1 MKQSERYR
9 VPFSLNDIVRDL
21 PSQLSQD
28 HRINLLNNAESV
40 SRDILRFPDRLTSLL
55 VRQKAELVAT
65 RKDRDAVAEI
75 LRAAEENTAAA
86 EEKEM
91 ELVAKTEAFGRDKN
105 VADEKMKEVTDCL
118 KAVETK
124 EKLVA
129 GRERRVVRLEEEQA
143 LEDLSNGANAAME
156 DGAEAAAAE
165 ARESAKSTGP
175 IIGLT
180 APTTPVEN
188 ETIPTHL
195 QQTPNFPP
203 AGKHILL
210 GRETAIAAKE
220 EKLWHMENNLAFRET
235 NLHLREAALF
245 AREQLLERMETAQIQ
260 LTDNWKAQVEIAY
273 AGLEAEGEDLGAKFR
288 ALIAL
293 QGMVE
298 GTQAKARGMIG
309 RGGDDED
316 EDKGA

>member
-1 MKQSERYR
+1 METD
-9 VPFSLNDIVRDL
+9 VIT
-21 PSQLSQD
+21 
-28 HRINLLNNAESV
+28 AE
-40 SRDILRFPDRLTSLL
+40 
-55 VRQKAELVAT
+55 AE
-65 RKDRDAVAEI
+65 
-75 LRAAEENTAAA
+75 
-86 EEKEM
+86 
-91 ELVAKTEAFGRDKN
+91 
-105 VADEKMKEVTDCL
+105 MKEQTIL
-118 KAVETK
+118 ETTTK
-124 EKLVA
+124 EVPDSGTTDHPVTTGHLEIQAVNEA
-129 GRERRVVRLEEEQA
+129 VRESRETGRGPST
-143 LEDLSNGANAAME
+143 EDLSNGANAAME

-165 ARESAKSTGP
+165 ARESEKSTSP

-180 APTTPVEN
+180 APTTLVEN

-195 QQTPNFPP
+195 QQTSNFLP
-203 AGKHILL
+203 AGKYILL
-210 GRETAIAAKE
+210 GREPAISAKE
-220 EKLWHMENNLAFRET
+220 EKLWHMKNNLAFRET

-260 LTDNWKAQVEIAY
+260 LTDNWKAQVETAY

-309 RGGDDED
+309 RGGDDEG